1 MVEALWCHMEN
12 EILDLQENPIKTK
25 ILDRDVEIHA
35 KIDATQFDNK
45 CLKILCGC
53 GSAFCKVV

>member
-25 ILDRDVEIHA
+25 ILGQDVEIRA

-53 GSAFCKVV
+53 LSAYCKVV

>member
-1 MVEALWCHMEN
+1 MEN

-25 ILDRDVEIHA
+25 ILDRDVEIRA

-53 GSAFCKVV
+53 LSAYCKVV